1 MEIVSKIS
9 LIVGVILSIISVI
22 TLVVNFIRNKKNSI
36 ESLKEGV
43 KALLRSEI
51 LKIYYH
57 NCDKKELRQ
66 YQREALDKLYE
77 AYRALGGNSFIVD
90 VYEEIRD
97 WRVFS

>member
-1 MEIVSKIS
+1 MNILSLIS
-9 LIVGVILSIISVI
+9 LILGIVLSLASIATLIINAVK
-22 TLVVNFIRNKKNSI
+22 NKKNSI
-36 ESLKEGV
+36 SSLREGV

-77 AYRALGGNSFIVD
+77 AYKALGGNSFIVD

-97 WRVFS
+97 WRVVS

>member
-1 MEIVSKIS
+1 MEIISKIS

-22 TLVVNFIRNKKNSI
+22 TLVVNFIRNKKNSMG
-36 ESLKEGV
+36 SLREGV

-57 NCDKKELRQ
+57 NCDRKELRQ

-77 AYRALGGNSFIVD
+77 AYKSLGGNSFIDD
-90 VYEEIRD
+90 VYEEMRD
-97 WRVFS
+97 WKVIS